1 MHYSTDFSRRER
13 LNAQVV
19 RLLSEL
25 IQRRTKDPRVTG
37 VTVTGANVSP
47 DLRHAQVY
55 ISLVG
60 DEAAKAAALAGL
72 ASASSFFR
80 ASLGKLM
87 RVKRIPELHFRFDAS
102 LETGAHM
109 EELLDSLDIP
119 PAEEPEEAAEPD
131 SAGDEPWE

>member
-13 LNAQVV
+13 LNAQLV

-25 IQRRTKDPRVTG
+25 IQRRSKDPRVVG
-37 VTVTGANVSP
+37 VTVTGADISP
-47 DLRHAQVY
+47 DLRHAQIF

-60 DEAAKAAALAGL
+60 DAAAKETALAGL
-72 ASASSFFR
+72 ASAGPFFR
-80 ASLGKLM
+80 NSLGKMM
-87 RVKRIPELHFRFDAS
+87 RAKRIPELHFRFDAS

-119 PAEEPEEAAEPD
+119 PADEAEGQDDA
-131 SAGDEPWE
+131 

>member
-13 LNAQVV
+13 LNALLV

-25 IQRRTKDPRVTG
+25 LQRRSKDPRIVG
-37 VTVTGANVSP
+37 VTVTGAEISP
-47 DLRHAQVY
+47 DLRHAQIF

-60 DEAAKAAALAGL
+60 DAAAKETALAGL
-72 ASASSFFR
+72 ASAGPFFR
-80 ASLGKLM
+80 NSLGKMM
-87 RVKRIPELHFRFDAS
+87 RAKRIPELHFRFDAS

-119 PAEEPEEAAEPD
+119 PADEAEGQDDA
-131 SAGDEPWE
+131 